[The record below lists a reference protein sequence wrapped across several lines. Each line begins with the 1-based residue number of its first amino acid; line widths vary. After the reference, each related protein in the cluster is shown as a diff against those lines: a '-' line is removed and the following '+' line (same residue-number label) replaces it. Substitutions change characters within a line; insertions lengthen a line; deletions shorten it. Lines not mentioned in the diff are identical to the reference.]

1 MARILVQ
8 TDDGK
13 TTLVDELHVTPV
25 RLSSRTD
32 SMNLL
37 ERLEWGVREAERR
50 RRASAQ
56 RRPRLVAA
64 QGIRRL
70 PRPMGVSPGF
80 GRSFD

>member
-1 MARILVQ
+1 MARIVVQ

-25 RLSSRTD
+25 RLSSPTE

-37 ERLEWGVREAERR
+37 ERLEWGVREAE
-50 RRASAQ
+50 Q
-56 RRPRLVAA
+56 RRPEPAVSV
-64 QGIRRL
+64 IRPRRRGHSRL
-70 PRPMGVSPGF
+70 PNAAASSPGF